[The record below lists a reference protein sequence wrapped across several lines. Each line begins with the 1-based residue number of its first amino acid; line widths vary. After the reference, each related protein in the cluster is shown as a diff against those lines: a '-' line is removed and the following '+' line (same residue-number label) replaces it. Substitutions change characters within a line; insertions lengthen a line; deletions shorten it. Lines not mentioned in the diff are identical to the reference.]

1 MEPYLKEI
9 DTEIYHTKRDQIVFL
24 LNTYHTNLKHLRFI
38 VQTIIDTHNQ
48 SRWIDKIDL
57 INDCLNQFGLRI
69 NHVEPTTNTIEIIG
83 ESEIDCRQMNEKSAN
98 LTRERTSKII
108 RENQFPQIFVSH
120 SQDDE
125 NLKGYFNKIF
135 ASSPV
140 KAVYEEYEQL
150 ISGDVTVEKI
160 KQDIDTSNAVFVLLS
175 ENVERKPHT
184 RDWIAF
190 EAGYACAKRKEVWV
204 FEPAD
209 EFGKLSFITPGL
221 SHYIPIYL
229 DDNYFPYL
237 RRIIDS
243 YKDDESSKS
252 RPKGTLIEC
261 LKCHS
266 KYAVHFLPFAYFRCP
281 VCNEKIFIRDEDG
294 KITTGSTF
302 VEPEERLIL
311 YDPKTNTNVAVFKQK
326 RYDSK

>member
-1 MEPYLKEI
+1 MVDQFEVSVTQFANIFGNMSGNQSINRLLEPYLKEI

-190 EAGYACAKRKEVWV
+190 EAGYASGKRKEVWV
-204 FEPAD
+204 FEPAYNL
-209 EFGKLSFITPGL
+209 ENYLLLRQVCLITFQFILMT
-221 SHYIPIYL
+221 
-229 DDNYFPYL
+229 
-237 RRIIDS
+237 IIF
-243 YKDDESSKS
+243 
-252 RPKGTLIEC
+252 LI
-261 LKCHS
+261 S
-266 KYAVHFLPFAYFRCP
+266 V
-281 VCNEKIFIRDEDG
+281 V
-294 KITTGSTF
+294 
-302 VEPEERLIL
+302 
-311 YDPKTNTNVAVFKQK
+311 
-326 RYDSK
+326 